1 MRASAFLW
9 KYERSIFALFVLITA
24 LPVLLNTYFPTIDGP
39 SHLHNANLL
48 RQYWFHGNNFLLQ
61 FFELNTHLS
70 SNLPDHLWF
79 ALGGLVLPASLTE
92 KSILLFYLLAL
103 PFSFRYLLK
112 GSAGDTHS
120 VRISSYLIFPFVYS
134 FTFRIGFFN
143 FCCGIPVMFW
153 TLGYWLRNREAL
165 TARKLAWLAFLS
177 TLVYVFHIFN
187 FLLLGIIV
195 LLHELQYLLHSK
207 GSAGVFTRLRTLFV
221 MFIPG
226 LALSALFYISN
237 SSFRHAP
244 PSYLAKAKLTQMLL
258 QLDPV
263 ITLSY
268 EREYRFAQL
277 TGLVLGFLVL
287 LVLRDYFKNRQRE
300 NFRPKWIFA
309 LLLVLLLYYVFPN
322 WIASGGFISIRWA
335 LFFFLLLIILIG
347 NKGLSPKLLI
357 VPVAL
362 LMTSHL
368 FFIKYH
374 YGQTAVLSEEAKAFA
389 EAQEQMNGNSVLL
402 PLNYSGNWIQ
412 INSASYM
419 STEKNII
426 CLDNYEAEKPH
437 FPLLW
442 KQGECV
448 NAYMPGY
455 ETRNPPCTNI
465 ENYEQ
470 KTHRRIDY
478 ISRYC
483 FDGSTNDSCT
493 LHTTKEINTN
503 FELIYTSLNGKLQL
517 YKRKPKT

>member
-1 MRASAFLW
+1 MSVSKFLW
-9 KYERSIFALFVLITA
+9 KNERCIFAVFVLITA

-48 RQYWFHGNNFLLQ
+48 RQYWFFGNDFLLR
-61 FFELNTHLS
+61 FFDLNAHLS

-79 ALGGLVLPASLTE
+79 AVCGLVLPAPLAE
-92 KSILLFYLLAL
+92 KSLLLFYLLAL
-103 PFSFRYLLK
+103 PFAFRYLLK
-112 GSAGDTHS
+112 SSAGDTHS
-120 VRISSYLIFPFVYS
+120 VRLSSYLIFPFVYS

-143 FCCGIPVMFW
+143 FCSGIPVLLW
-153 TLGYWLRNREAL
+153 TLGYWIRHRETL
-165 TARKLAWLAFLS
+165 TARKLAWLAFLA

-195 LLHELQYLLHSK
+195 LAHELQYLLHSK
-207 GSAGVFTRLRTLFV
+207 KSTGIFARLRMLFI
-221 MFIPG
+221 MFTPG
-226 LALSALFYISN
+226 LALSVLFYISN
-237 SSFRHAP
+237 RSFRHAP
-244 PSYLAKAKLTQMLL
+244 PSYLAKGKLTQMLV

-277 TGLVLGFLVL
+277 TGLVLCL
-287 LVLRDYFKNRQRE
+287 LVVLVARDYFKNRQQE
-300 NFRPKWIFA
+300 TFRPKWIFP
-309 LLLVLLLYYVFPN
+309 LLLVLLLYYVFPD

-347 NKGLSPKLLI
+347 SKGLPPKLLI

-362 LMTSHL
+362 LMINHL

-374 YGQTAVLSEEAKAFA
+374 YEQTSVLSEDVNAFA
-389 EAQEQMNGNSVLL
+389 EAQEQMEENSVLL
-402 PLNYSGNWIQ
+402 PLNYSGNWMH
-412 INSASYM
+412 INCASYM

-448 NAYMPGY
+448 NAYMPGF
-455 ETRNPPCTNI
+455 ENRNPPCTNI
-465 ENYEQ
+465 ENYEL
-470 KTHRRIDY
+470 KTHHRIDY

-483 FDGSTNDSCT
+483 FDGNMNDSCT
-493 LHTTKEINTN
+493 VHAGEEIKSK
-503 FELIYTSLNGKLQL
+503 FELIYTSFNRKLQL
-517 YKRKPKT
+517 YKRKPNT